1 MDEVNKWEQ
10 EHFRE
15 DEIRSKATA
24 AKNDMKTRCEESS
37 MVSKGNIECA
47 NVAAVNWTS
56 SAANRQQSGR
66 A

>member
-24 AKNDMKTRCEESS
+24 AKKRYEDSLRRKFY
-37 MVSKGNIECA
+37 GF
-47 NVAAVNWTS
+47 
-56 SAANRQQSGR
+56 
-66 A
+66 